1 MTQII
6 EWSPNSGLRLSSTH
20 PFGARPFLKDL
31 LLQFRNKRTES
42 ASTGALANVSKP
54 GDAAMPD
61 VVFSPTLGAT
71 SGKGL
76 FFVHQRPEQTAM
88 CGGHIKGSRARE
100 EELNSN

>member
-1 MTQII
+1 
-6 EWSPNSGLRLSSTH
+6 
-20 PFGARPFLKDL
+20 
-31 LLQFRNKRTES
+31 
-42 ASTGALANVSKP
+42 
-54 GDAAMPD
+54 MPD

-88 CGGHIKGSRARE
+88 CGGHIKGSRAGE